1 MSRRLSLA
9 LLSAMFVYGL
19 AVGFAP
25 PARAVNC
32 DVNACINACSKKC
45 ATPGCACASSCLQTI
60 EGRKKAK
67 QCK

>member
-1 MSRRLSLA
+1 MSHVFFA
-9 LLSAMFVYGL
+9 LLSMTLFFGL
-19 AVGFAP
+19 AFAQ

-32 DVNACINACSKKC
+32 DVNACINTCSKKC

-60 EGRKKAK
+60 EGRKKAG